1 MTGNRPPDRPASS
14 SGELEG
20 QRHLEDQPAVQDQQ
34 RLEDQR
40 HVAGPVES
48 AVLLDQPFDRGS
60 LYALRATLEAHAIQ
74 AGLPEGRSA
83 DLVLLGHELAS
94 NVILHGSGNG
104 WVRLAVAD
112 GMLRCEVVDSGA
124 AHPKQGTP
132 GWPYQFGHGL
142 WIARFLSD
150 FHTVS
155 HGPGGTVVTVDFALP
170 SPLRPAFELTRH
182 SQNGR
187 TTLSLVGDLDQRTA
201 PDVIATVESLI
212 STTKPLRLV
221 LDLSGMTFWDSTG
234 ITALVTSQEHVAAA
248 PGATMALAG
257 LSAEHQGRLDSL
269 GFVSFTYDNISH

>member
-1 MTGNRPPDRPASS
+1 MTGNRPPGRPTSS
-14 SGELEG
+14 SGELE
-20 QRHLEDQPAVQDQQ
+20 
-34 RLEDQR
+34 DQR
-40 HVAGPVES
+40 HPEGPVES
-48 AVLLDQPFDRGS
+48 AVLLDQAFDRGS
-60 LYALRATLEAHAIQ
+60 LYALRATLEAHASQ

-94 NVILHGSGNG
+94 NVILHGSGSG
-104 WVRLAVAD
+104 WVRLEIAD
-112 GMLRCEVVDSGA
+112 GMLRCEVIDSGA
-124 AHPKQGTP
+124 AHPEQGTP

-142 WIARFLSD
+142 WIARFISD

-170 SPLRPAFELTRH
+170 SPLRPAFKLTRH

-201 PDVIATVESLI
+201 PDVIATVEDLI

-234 ITALVTSQEHVAAA
+234 ITALVTAQEHVAAA
-248 PGATMALAG
+248 SGATMALAG
-257 LSAEHQGRLDSL
+257 LSTEHQGRLDSL
-269 GFVSFTYDNISH
+269 GFVSFTYDNASH